1 MEPRYK
7 MCELC
12 LTTAVLVDSETP
24 YCAGCM
30 SDIGDEGEY
39 TGTEAVDKFD
49 WSTFDDLND

>member
-1 MEPRYK
+1 MSMYK

-12 LTTAVLVDSETP
+12 LTTAILVDSETP

-39 TGTEAVDKFD
+39 AGTEAEDKFD

>member
-1 MEPRYK
+1 MSMYK

-12 LTTAVLVDSETP
+12 LTTATLVDSETP

-39 TGTEAVDKFD
+39 AGTEAVDKFD